1 MKRHLQYLLMIPV
14 LVSAC
19 TGDELQP
26 AFVHIADFEVISD
39 PGSEGSPTQKI
50 TDAWVYV
57 NGIQLGVFEL
67 PVTVPVLDTGT
78 VNISVFAGIKENGF
92 SSIGNIYPFYSGFE
106 TTLTLR
112 PFETDSIQPSVDY
125 LSGLSWIYL
134 ERFELGNS
142 FTQLSG
148 SETGLEIV
156 TDPELVLE
164 GSRSAFANMEPG
176 ISVMKVTTGPLLF
189 PTVGNAVWAEVDY
202 KASVPF
208 EVWVNGNYT
217 GGIPISSY
225 MLTVGARDDWNKI
238 YLNLAAKVATL
249 QAETY
254 NLEFRCYKP
263 DSVSSAELYFDNIKI
278 IAF

>member
-1 MKRHLQYLLMIPV
+1 MHGLCEWY
-14 LVSAC
+14 S
-19 TGDELQP
+19 TGC
-26 AFVHIADFEVISD
+26 
-39 PGSEGSPTQKI
+39 
-50 TDAWVYV
+50 
-57 NGIQLGVFEL
+57 FEL

-78 VNISVFAGIKENGF
+78 VSISVFAGIKENGF

-164 GSRSAFANMEPG
+164 GSRSAFCQHGARHQCHESDYRA
-176 ISVMKVTTGPLLF
+176 IAF

-238 YLNLAAKVATL
+238 CLNLAAKVATL

-254 NLEFRCYKP
+254 NLEFRC
-263 DSVSSAELYFDNIKI
+263 
-278 IAF
+278 

>member
-1 MKRHLQYLLMIPV
+1 MRRIRSNLQLTICRDFHGFTW
-14 LVSAC
+14 SALNWA
-19 TGDELQP
+19 T
-26 AFVHIADFEVISD
+26 H
-39 PGSEGSPTQKI
+39 
-50 TDAWVYV
+50 
-57 NGIQLGVFEL
+57 
-67 PVTVPVLDTGT
+67 
-78 VNISVFAGIKENGF
+78 
-92 SSIGNIYPFYSGFE
+92 
-106 TTLTLR
+106 
-112 PFETDSIQPSVDY
+112 
-125 LSGLSWIYL
+125 
-134 ERFELGNS
+134 

-225 MLTVGARDDWNKI
+225 MLTVGARNDWNKI

-249 QAETY
+249 PG
-254 NLEFRCYKP
+254 R
-263 DSVSSAELYFDNIKI
+263 NIQSGI
-278 IAF
+278 PVL